1 MEEGVDEEEEDEEE
15 DEEEEEEEEEEV
27 AEGEEEG
34 EDVEGNK
41 VDYVGVKI
49 YLTLIRKNIC
59 FVLP

>member
-1 MEEGVDEEEEDEEE
+1 MEEGVDEEE

-41 VDYVGVKI
+41 VDYVAVKI
-49 YLTLIRKNIC
+49 YPTSIEKNDA
-59 FVLP
+59 F